1 MKGFWH
7 GQAMRRLAVYC
18 GSRSGHAP
26 EHGQVATALGRA
38 MARRGVGL
46 VYGAAQIGL
55 MGTIADAV
63 LAADG
68 EVIGVIPEALM
79 DAEVAHHQLTRL
91 EVVADMHLRKARMI
105 ELADAMVAL
114 PGGLGT
120 LEELFEALTWLQ
132 LRFHSKPC
140 ALLNVSGYYDHLL
153 QFLDG
158 AVADGFVAEEHRGL
172 LKVHQD
178 PERLLDELLQHP

>member
-1 MKGFWH
+1 
-7 GQAMRRLAVYC
+7 
-18 GSRSGHAP
+18 
-26 EHGQVATALGRA
+26 
-38 MARRGVGL
+38 
-46 VYGAAQIGL
+46 
-55 MGTIADAV
+55 
-63 LAADG
+63 
-68 EVIGVIPEALM
+68 
-79 DAEVAHHQLTRL
+79 
-91 EVVADMHLRKARMI
+91 MHVRKARMI

-114 PGGLGT
+114 PGGLGP

-132 LRFHSKPC
+132 LRFHGKPC